1 MSEPIMHL
9 SPLSPAH
16 QARLE
21 ASGIDPATI
30 QARGYYTGSSGAA
43 LGRLGF
49 ARNQLQIPA
58 LVLPIYGLKGRTKL
72 YQTRPDQPRI
82 NKGREVKYETPYGAK
97 LLLDIPPGVVT
108 KVLDPDIPLVITEGV
123 FKADSAASRGLACI
137 ASLGVHG
144 WGGDLETWDAIPLGG
159 RRVLVAFDS
168 DICTKSA
175 VRSAADQLATFLKRR
190 GASVEFILFP
200 GAADGSKVGLDDYLA
215 SGKDVAE
222 FFSLSVTDLPE
233 ASDEDAEA
241 REGPARYETTD
252 DGIFKITGGKKG
264 ENRAMLANFTA
275 RITAELTYVEN
286 PARAREFEIE
296 AKLNGKVTSVVVTAL
311 EFERMNWVIELL
323 GAGAIIGAGQCVR
336 DELRAAIQFNSGQIP
351 RLNGFDRLGWA
362 DLRGDGS
369 EWGFIHAGGVIRAE
383 KSGASA
389 DSHKNRPEQNPS
401 EDNHLRHDGPK
412 RPIAGPTSE
421 LPEIRVHH
429 LSSTLSRYNLPAP
442 PEGDLLRN
450 AIRISLGFLDLAP
463 DRITFPLYAGMWRV
477 LLDVVRFSLFIVG
490 PSGIG
495 KTELA
500 AALVQHFGSGLD
512 SEHPTDSFISTAY
525 STASSAHQAGN
536 VVYLLDDYVPG
547 GSAGKDQRLQD
558 HAEHLIRSQGNRVGR
573 NRCNRD
579 GSTQGGRESRAL
591 YCITGEAS
599 PHGESLGARYL
610 NLEAQPGDILDLL
623 PEDTTKS
630 EKLGLY
636 QQLARQGYP
645 AMATAAFL
653 QFIAPDYERH
663 RSELHQQ
670 KQAARE
676 TSFRGKAVHPR
687 VVDIAADL
695 LAGLEVFMLFAV
707 EVGAIDD
714 AEAETLWQ
722 RAHEALWETLKAQD
736 RHHVEQD
743 PARRLLGLLGSA
755 MTTGRA
761 HLLTLADDGH
771 KFEWGSP
778 KIWGYEEKEIKV
790 YSAPPEAPG
799 RDDGSANDSQNPRV
813 GSGGDEDFVLET
825 VLVPRGDQIGWRHCD
840 NLFFDPDRALGVA
853 QRIAWEAG
861 EPRLSPGKKALG
873 KRLDKL
879 GLLASKEPDR
889 NTARPLI
896 DGKKTDAWHIRVNKF
911 YEFIDPCEEH
921 WETRRDRD
929 ALAGHEEAGRRQEE
943 LKKVRDARFRKAA
956 TYMQGQFLKLLDPVS
971 LPADQTV
978 ADPVSEEQP
987 TARPSSVA
995 DADGPSAVQD
1005 LPDIADGSGPSIPH
1019 RPENSFDA
1027 RPIQDDFLLD

>member
-1 MSEPIMHL
+1 MPESIMHL
-9 SPLSPAH
+9 SPLSPEH
-16 QARLE
+16 LARLA
-21 ASGIDPATI
+21 ASGIDPSTI

-49 ARNQLQIPA
+49 ARNQLQTPTLVIPIHG
-58 LVLPIYGLKGRTKL
+58 PKGRTKL
-72 YQTRPDQPRI
+72 YQSRPDQPRI

-97 LLLDIPPGVVT
+97 LLLDIPPGIVA
-108 KVLDPDIPLVITEGV
+108 KVLDPDNPLVITEGV

-159 RRVLVAFDS
+159 RRVHIAFDS
-168 DICTKSA
+168 DIRTNSA
-175 VRSAADQLATFLKRR
+175 VRSAADPLATFLKRR

-200 GAADGSKVGLDDYLA
+200 GAEDGSKVGLDDYPA

-222 FFSLSVTDLPE
+222 FLSLSVTDLPE
-233 ASDEDAEA
+233 ESDQDAEA
-241 REGPARYETTD
+241 REGPSRYETTD
-252 DGIFKITGGKKG
+252 DGIFKITGKRG
-264 ENRAMLANFTA
+264 ENRAMLANFPA
-275 RITAELTYVEN
+275 RITAELNYVEN

-296 AKLNGKVTSVVVTAL
+296 AKLNGKATSVVVTAL

-323 GAGAIIGAGQCVR
+323 GAGAIIGAGQGVR

-369 EWGFIHAGGVIRAE
+369 EWGFIHSGGVIRTE

-389 DSHKNRPEQNPS
+389 DHDRNRPERNPS
-401 EDNHLRHDGPK
+401 EGNHLRHDGPK
-412 RPIAGPTSE
+412 RPIPAPTSE
-421 LPEIRVHH
+421 FPGIRVHH
-429 LSSTLSRYNLPAP
+429 LSSTLARYKLPAP
-442 PEGDLLRN
+442 PVGDLLRN
-450 AIRISLGFLDLAP
+450 AIRISLSFLDLAP

-477 LLDVVRFSLFIVG
+477 LLDFVRFSLFIVG

-512 SEHPTDSFISTAY
+512 SEHPTDSFASTACA
-525 STASSAHQAGN
+525 TAADAHQAGN

-558 HAEHLIRSQGNRVGR
+558 QAEHIIRSQGNRVGR

-610 NLEAQPGDILDLL
+610 NLEVQPGDILDLL
-623 PEDTTKS
+623 PEDTAKS

-636 QQLARQGYP
+636 QELAKQGYP

-663 RSELHQQ
+663 RGELHQQ

-695 LAGLEVFMLFAV
+695 LAGLEAFMLFAG

-714 AEAETLWQ
+714 AETEALWQ

-771 KFEWGSP
+771 KLEWGSP

-790 YSAPPEAPG
+790 YSGTSNPYISSDNGPSRKEADG
-799 RDDGSANDSQNPRV
+799 TSEDD
-813 GSGGDEDFVLET
+813 DFEWKTILQ
-825 VLVPRGDQIGWRHCD
+825 PRGDQIGWRHCD
-840 NLFFDPDRALGVA
+840 NLFFDPDRALGIA

-929 ALAGHEEAGRRQEE
+929 ALAEHEEAGRRREE

-956 TYMQGQFLKLLDPVS
+956 TYMQDQFSKLLDPVPI
-971 LPADQTV
+971 PADQPV
-978 ADPVSEEQP
+978 AEPVGGEQP
-987 TARPSSVA
+987 CTRVAPVESDPGANVVPAQPDRPVE
-995 DADGPSAVQD
+995 DERTGPT
-1005 LPDIADGSGPSIPH
+1005 PS
-1019 RPENSFDA
+1019 DVM
-1027 RPIQDDFLLD
+1027 IQIKLSRDDFLLD